1 MTQNGWEDKGTNR
14 NSYSWRGLELGSQEA
29 EPERGFLLKGFTGR
43 MLSGEGTD
51 TTDIGQ
57 RRKVRLVSS
66 RAWLQLALT
75 LHCRVSLT
83 SE

>member
-1 MTQNGWEDKGTNR
+1 MVGRTKVQTETVTLGEAL
-14 NSYSWRGLELGSQEA
+14 SWVLRKQSLRE
-29 EPERGFLLKGFTGR
+29 GFLLKGFTGR

-75 LHCRVSLT
+75 LHCRVSFT